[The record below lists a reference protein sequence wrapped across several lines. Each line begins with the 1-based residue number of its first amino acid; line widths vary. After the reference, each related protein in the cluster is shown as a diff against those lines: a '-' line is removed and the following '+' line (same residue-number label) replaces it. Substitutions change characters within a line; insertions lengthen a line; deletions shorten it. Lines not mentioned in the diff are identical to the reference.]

1 MRPPEIH
8 RRSSRGLNKIRDKVA
23 SGGGAGRKAC
33 RCVFVLYCRSL
44 FAGSQLPAPAE
55 PQQQAK
61 AIDFDALRATSP
73 SRIDLAA
80 AVARNIGRIRRV
92 LRSLQPGRNAT
103 AP

>member
-1 MRPPEIH
+1 LHPGE
-8 RRSSRGLNKIRDKVA
+8 GQ
-23 SGGGAGRKAC
+23 AGRLADAC
-33 RCVFVLYCRSL
+33 SSCIAGVCL

-92 LRSLQPGRNAT
+92 LRSL
-103 AP
+103 